1 MQKQLGLLGINS
13 ESFKRLGGRLVSL
26 CREHI
31 EKDGKIRII
40 VAFSDQDSGR
50 GNAILWLTKHFG
62 VFPMEIGEPEGKL
75 DLNDFNDI
83 TRDSQPTLLIQ
94 SIPLCEGELYDLD
107 GGQKE
112 IPGIIKKSVTEDGLK
127 YHVPITQGLKNS
139 LARASVDMLIQQ
151 IGVLSQKLT
160 SKKKVH
166 GLIIYLAGFSFIDET
181 AVNEA
186 LPSSKFI
193 SWYLM
198 IVDKNCVK
206 RIYRQPEL
214 DQFLYNLSADN
225 PYIVDIETMI
235 TEMEMD
241 PNYD

>member
-1 MQKQLGLLGINS
+1 MQKQLGLHGINS
-13 ESFKRLGGRLVSL
+13 ESFKSLGGRLVSL
-26 CREHI
+26 YREHS
-31 EKDGKIRII
+31 KNNDKIKII
-40 VAFSDQDSGR
+40 VAFSDQDPGR

-75 DLNDFNDI
+75 DLNDFNEI
-83 TRDSQPTLLIQ
+83 TQDSQPTFLIQ
-94 SIPLCEGELYDLD
+94 SIPLCEGKLYDLD
-107 GGQKE
+107 SGQEE
-112 IPGIIKKSVTEDGLK
+112 IPDKNKRSTMEGGLK
-127 YHVPITQGLKNS
+127 YHVPNTEGLKNS

-160 SKKKVH
+160 GKKKVH
-166 GLIIYLAGFSFIDET
+166 GLIIYLAGFSLIENA
-181 AVNEA
+181 AVSEA

-193 SWYLM
+193 PWYLM

-214 DQFLYNLSADN
+214 DQFLHNLSADN
-225 PYIVDIETMI
+225 PCIVDIESMI